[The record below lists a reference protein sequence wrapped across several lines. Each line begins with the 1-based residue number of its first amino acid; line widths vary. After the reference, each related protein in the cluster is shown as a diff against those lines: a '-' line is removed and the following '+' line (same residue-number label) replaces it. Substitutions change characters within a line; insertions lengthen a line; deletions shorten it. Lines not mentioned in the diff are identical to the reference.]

1 MFEDEIVIENVEEN
15 NTEIREK
22 WLIEIINDKPRSYI
36 DMKYVNPNITYFENS
51 IEVDKS
57 EIDINNLKIYKLKD
71 NKLVIC
77 NELNEIE
84 NERIKNIKIE
94 NIKKILTEL
103 KVKYSEKEFIFKDI
117 YVQRNREL
125 DKNNLN
131 NIVTGM
137 LVTKKTSFDD
147 WKFKD
152 LQGNDI
158 YVTLTMQDIL
168 EMYTIMTSQTTK
180 AMHIETDL
188 RDRLNTMS
196 IKELDNFNPK
206 EEFEKLWN
214 N

>member
-1 MFEDEIVIENVEEN
+1 MF
-15 NTEIREK
+15 EIREK

-158 YVTLTMQDIL
+158 YVTLIMQDIL

-180 AMHIETDL
+180 AMHIETNL
-188 RDRLNTMS
+188 RDRLNIMS
-196 IKELDNFNPK
+196 IEELNNFNPQK
-206 EEFEKLWN
+206 EFEILWN